1 MLKIN
6 YPKDIEKEYYK
17 RISKSKAEKFNGL
30 TFEEYYDKH
39 YKPKLGY
46 DLENILCGDFQKLNE
61 IKNRLST
68 KYKNDNSIKKL
79 FNYDKSSSQKLQV
92 LISKLQ
98 PKISKFIEVHV
109 AVHTCY
115 FCNIEYIN
123 KFENSK
129 RETKNAF
136 TLDHMIDKATYPFLA
151 LSLYNLVP
159 SCYTC
164 NSKVKRT
171 NEIKN
176 LSPSDTRFDF
186 EKKVKFKTFMNNQN
200 MQMEN
205 NNDFELLLKEDFSN
219 VYDDYIKIL
228 ELDSRYKYHKNKVIE
243 MINKRRDYPESRIKE
258 LSILTQ
264 KTEEEVKQDLFGIYL
279 KEDLH
284 KRPLSKLIKD
294 ISEELGLTK

>member
-17 RISKSKAEKFNGL
+17 RISKSKAERFNEL

-39 YKPKLGY
+39 YKAKLGY
-46 DLENILCGDFQKLNE
+46 SLEDILCGDFQKLNE
-61 IKNRLST
+61 IKNRLGT

-79 FNYDKSSSQKLQV
+79 FNYDKSSSKKLQV

-98 PKISKFIEVHV
+98 PKISKFIETHV
-109 AVHTCY
+109 EVHTCY

-186 EKKVKFKTFMNNQN
+186 EKKIKFKTFMNNQN

-284 KRPLSKLIKD
+284 KRPFSKLIKD